1 MSYHMLY
8 DEEGRPEKALGIK
21 EDLSY
26 MPAQQRSVQRRVM
39 PADLY
44 PHLYCYLQAN
54 LTQDTVEK
62 LQMEG
67 REHIAL
73 ARFKTYTQV
82 IYSGIKRLFS
92 SEDGER
98 FAQRFDRERLLSR
111 NCRNRRTICA
121 RPSANWR
128 PSTRNCRPPTRSF

>member
-8 DEEGRPEKALGIK
+8 DDEGHPQKAIGIK

-26 MPAQQRSVQRRVM
+26 MPVQQRGMQRRIM

-54 LTQDTVEK
+54 LTADTVEK
-62 LQMEG
+62 LQLEG
-67 REHIAL
+67 RERIEL

-82 IYSGIKRLFS
+82 SLNGINRLFS
-92 SEDGER
+92 AEDGER
-98 FAQRFDRERLLSR
+98 F
-111 NCRNRRTICA
+111 T
-121 RPSANWR
+121 
-128 PSTRNCRPPTRSF
+128 

>member
-8 DEEGRPEKALGIK
+8 DEDGRPQKAIGIK

-54 LTQDTVEK
+54 ITTDKVEK
-62 LQMEG
+62 LLLEG
-67 REHIAL
+67 RERIEL
-73 ARFKTYTQV
+73 VRFQTFTQ
-82 IYSGIKRLFS
+82 IIHKGIDRLFF
-92 SEDGER
+92 GGG
-98 FAQRFDRERLLSR
+98 
-111 NCRNRRTICA
+111 RRALRAKIQ
-121 RPSANWR
+121 P
-128 PSTRNCRPPTRSF
+128 RPPAGGICPGPPLVLRTQPGGGP